1 MLHVQALLWQ
11 KGKMAVVVQPGA
23 CFYFQDVK
31 GPVRC
36 FDLEEEEELVGMP
49 SAPKDDQP
57 HFAQKST
64 SPEQRYSNSLCVTVS
79 WS

>member
-1 MLHVQALLWQ
+1 VEIAKRLGLQDS
-11 KGKMAVVVQPGA
+11 PE
-23 CFYFQDVK
+23 DVK

-64 SPEQRYSNSLCVTVS
+64 SPEQRLSDLTKTKRSSVVNPLGDQLS
-79 WS
+79 